1 MADQYQ
7 SQEDDQQADRSGRR
21 AYQQFPQRSSAS
33 MNWRNKDD
41 TPRAEP
47 QARRGRGGAELSGSP
62 RGVAGSSPQGET
74 SDTRLYVGNLLYSA
88 TRDDVA
94 NYFSEHGFNFS
105 HISMSLDPATGRNP
119 SYCFVDFESADE
131 ASRAMNE
138 LNGQDFMGRIVR
150 ISPGVAKKQGESSG
164 GYQTSRGGA
173 GAGAYGQ
180 RSRGGYQN
188 GQQGKSQDFSL
199 TLLSLRCRCTCYCSA
214 NF

>member
-7 SQEDDQQADRSGRR
+7 SQQDEQQGDRAGRR
-21 AYQQFPQRSSAS
+21 SYQQFPQRSAAS
-33 MNWRNKDD
+33 MNWRNKDE

-47 QARRGRGGAELSGSP
+47 QARRGRGGAEVSSSP
-62 RGVAGSSPQGET
+62 RGTAGSSTQGET

-88 TRDDVA
+88 TRDDIA
-94 NYFSEHGFNFS
+94 NYFSEHGFTFS

-119 SYCFVDFESADE
+119 SYCFVDFDTADE

-150 ISPGVAKKQGESSG
+150 ISPGVAKKQSEG
-164 GYQTSRGGA
+164 GYQTSRASPGSF
-173 GAGAYGQ
+173 GQ

-188 GQQGKSQDFSL
+188 GQQGRLLASFLFSFF
-199 TLLSLRCRCTCYCSA
+199 LSPSPRSTDC
-214 NF
+214 